1 MYGIGIVSGMLV
13 RSMCCG
19 GMVVS
24 VSGQSAGRGQTRS
37 EGGAGDKVA
46 SKVFQLASC
55 MLEDQVGGPYA
66 WDGRYC

>member
-1 MYGIGIVSGMLV
+1 MDKVPGE
-13 RSMCCG
+13 
-19 GMVVS
+19 
-24 VSGQSAGRGQTRS
+24 AKTRS

-55 MLEDQVGGPYA
+55 MLEDQVSGPYA